1 MPSDSDSPTIRKS
14 GLAADVAEMERVA
27 LRDRWGL
34 GLVAVGWVHLALFL
48 VCQGLFSQGDR
59 AKSHFLPLWGVDL
72 VLATLIFRRFLKG
85 PDKKVSDTLLS
96 GRAPAL
102 LPLVIR
108 VWITFLILAFS
119 SASLNSLTGFETDWF
134 KASWSTLATFG
145 FATMAWVFHLAFLI
159 PAVQMSLTALMIARY
174 PEWAYLI
181 YGVSWCLA
189 LNGVGL
195 VLERRRALAGL
206 GHEAPLPHPGT
217 VNRSVEVV

>member
-1 MPSDSDSPTIRKS
+1 MPSDSDSPTVRKS
-14 GLAADVAEMERVA
+14 GLAADVAEMDLVA
-27 LRDRWGL
+27 LRDRWGR

-48 VCQGLFSQGDR
+48 ICQGLFAQGDR

-72 VLATLIFRRFLKG
+72 VLAVLIFRRFLRGQSRG
-85 PDKKVSDTLLS
+85 P
-96 GRAPAL
+96 APAL

-119 SASLNSLTGFETDWF
+119 SASLNSLIGFETDWF

-159 PAVQMSLTALMIARY
+159 PAVQMSLTALMIARH

-195 VLERRRALAGL
+195 VLERRRALAGI
-206 GHEAPLPHPGT
+206 GPKAPLSHPGT